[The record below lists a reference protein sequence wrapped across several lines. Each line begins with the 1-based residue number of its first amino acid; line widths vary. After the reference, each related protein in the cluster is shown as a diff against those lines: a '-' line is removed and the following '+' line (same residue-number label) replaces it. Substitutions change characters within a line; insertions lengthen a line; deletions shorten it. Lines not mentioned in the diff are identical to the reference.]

1 MAFVEQLPRTL
12 AGGREEPSRICGV
25 TGLKVYAGA
34 QALVV
39 ANAVAAVLAL
49 AMGGIFGML
58 VGLTRAPAVEALQP
72 NAFYVSLTGH
82 GVAALILWPIFFEV
96 AAIVFASSILLN
108 ARVFSLKLGWGS
120 FFLMVA
126 GGMMLVVS
134 IVTDVRNAVMF
145 TAYPPLVANQIF
157 YLGYLVFAVGVVLAL
172 VNFALSIAAARAE
185 KAYEGSLPLLT
196 YGVAAAAILAMLSLA
211 SGLIA
216 LIPAWLY
223 ANDWIG
229 AVEPIIY
236 RTWFWG
242 LGHTLQYVN
251 VVAMVVAWYG
261 ILALTL
267 RAGPVN
273 QKFSRIAFV
282 LYILISLPV
291 LGHHFLVDP
300 SLGNEVKIVGG
311 SIMGFMLGVPS
322 LMHGLAVMGGA
333 EYEIRRQWK
342 TSLFGWL
349 RKLRWDHAGVVAL
362 AGSLLIFA
370 FGGWSGTVETTLPL
384 NLVTHNTMNV
394 PGHLHQTVTGGMTL
408 AFMGFAYYLVPV
420 LVRRRLWSHK
430 LAVVQAYMYT
440 VGMLVMTN
448 AQIWAGALGVPRRT
462 AEVGYDGLAPGGW
475 DLPMDIAGAGVI
487 ISGVA
492 GGLFILI
499 MVATLLIGKRTEE
512 PEELVPYAVKAA

>member
-1 MAFVEQLPRTL
+1 MAYVEQLPGTL
-12 AGGREEPSRICGV
+12 LGAREEPSRICAV

-34 QALVV
+34 QALTL

-49 AMGGIFGML
+49 AMGGIFGTL
-58 VGLTRAPAVEALQP
+58 VGTTRAPAIDTLQP

-96 AAIVFASSILLN
+96 AALVFASSILLN
-108 ARVFSLKLGWGS
+108 ARVFSLKMGWAS
-120 FFLMVA
+120 FFLMVT
-126 GGMMLVVS
+126 GGLMLVIS
-134 IVTDVRNAVMF
+134 IVTNVKNAVMF
-145 TAYPPLVANQIF
+145 TAYPPLVADQIF

-172 VNFALSIAAARAE
+172 VNFALTIAAARAE
-185 KAYEGSLPLLT
+185 GAYQGSLPLLT

-211 SGLIA
+211 SGLVA

-223 ANDWIG
+223 ANGWIG
-229 AVEPIIY
+229 SIEPIIY

-267 RAGPVN
+267 RTGPVN

-282 LYILISLPV
+282 LYIVISLPV

-322 LMHGLAVMGGA
+322 LMHGLAIIGGA
-333 EYEIRRQWK
+333 EHEVRRLGP
-342 TSLFGWL
+342 TTLFGWL

-370 FGGWSGTVETTLPL
+370 FGGWSGTVETTLPI
-384 NLVTHNTMNV
+384 NAVAHNTMNV
-394 PGHLHQTVTGGMTL
+394 VGHLHQTVTGGMTL
-408 AFMGFAYYLVPV
+408 AFMGFAYYLIPV
-420 LVRRRLWSHK
+420 LVRRRLWSHR
-430 LAVVQAYMYT
+430 LAVIQAYLYT
-440 VGMLVMTN
+440 IGMLVMTN

-462 AEVGYDGLAPGGW
+462 ADISYDGLAPGGW
-475 DLPMDIAGAGVI
+475 DLPMNIAGAGVI
-487 ISGVA
+487 ISGLA
-492 GGLFILI
+492 GGMFIVI

-512 PEELVPYAVKAA
+512 PEELVPYGIKV